1 MYKLELYLYLY
12 TLLLLKG
19 FVNIFQKRYFIYMKK
34 ISVLLPLFLL
44 FISFGCDNEPLEI
57 ELNDPS
63 GVSCD
68 EAIANTTAAA
78 LAFID
83 ATEENYTQLCTTY
96 SNALQVQIDACGD
109 PTSEF
114 QQQLDALGSCTNNP
128 IENCDTAT
136 EALSVAQ
143 LIFENA
149 PDEDYTESCNAYKTA
164 LQNFI
169 TLCGDPD
176 GSVQQT
182 LDDLGDCMQEAQDV
196 EISLTAGTLPIE
208 FDMVTVVE
216 EGNLLKVTGETSST
230 SNDYMVYFEVN
241 LGDTGVDIIN
251 STFELT
257 LISVYFP
264 SSPGIDDFTSEITE
278 NTSET
283 IIGTFNGFMENND
296 GGDLSITSGVI
307 NISY

>member
-1 MYKLELYLYLY
+1 
-12 TLLLLKG
+12 
-19 FVNIFQKRYFIYMKK
+19 MKK
-34 ISVLLPLFLL
+34 ISFLFSLVIL
-44 FISFGCDNEPLEI
+44 VFITGCDNEPLEF

-63 GVSCD
+63 AVSC
-68 EAIANTTAAA
+68 EQAIENTTAAA
-78 LAFID
+78 LAFLNVNED
-83 ATEENYTQLCTTY
+83 NYTQLCTAY
-96 SNALQVQIDACGD
+96 ANALQVQINSCGD
-109 PTSEF
+109 PSGEL

-128 IENCDTAT
+128 IDNCDTAT

-143 LIFENA
+143 LIFDNA
-149 PDEDYTESCNAYKTA
+149 PDEDYTAACNGYKTA

-169 TLCGDPD
+169 DLCGDPD
-176 GSVQQT
+176 GSAQQT
-182 LDDLGDCMQEAQDV
+182 IDDLGDCVLTTPDV

-208 FDMVTVVE
+208 FDQVTVVE

-241 LGDTGVDIIN
+241 LGDTGTDIIN
-251 STFELT
+251 PTFELT

-264 SSPGIDDFTSEITE
+264 STQGFEDFTSEITE
-278 NTSET
+278 NTT
-283 IIGTFNGFMENND
+283 GTLVGTFSGLMENND